1 MSSGRETLKSDCDI
15 RIITAYMRAKKREIW
30 HLIKQA
36 QMSSLISY
44 QSKVQSSGGQT
55 FDSRAAHQEGE

>member
-1 MSSGRETLKSDCDI
+1 
-15 RIITAYMRAKKREIW
+15 MRAKKREIW